1 MTMQTA
7 PRSAG
12 NNTGG
17 PSRGRILVVDDDAG
31 IRALLSRY
39 LEMEG
44 YEVVTANNGKTALEA
59 IATQAPDLMLLDV
72 MLQPDDGL
80 EVLAKIRERSDIAV
94 ILVTGLGTEADRV
107 LGLKLGADDYIV
119 KPFSAAELEARVAS
133 VLRRSRPAT
142 AATLSY
148 EGLLINLGTREV
160 TVDGNPVTLTAKEF
174 DLLAFLA
181 SSPRQVFSRE
191 QLLDHV
197 WHSSSDWQSADT
209 VTEHVRRLRK
219 RLEADPDHPR
229 WIATVRGVGYR
240 FIP

>member
-1 MTMQTA
+1 MTQASVTRPTTA
-7 PRSAG
+7 PLAALR
-12 NNTGG
+12 
-17 PSRGRILVVDDDAG
+17 RRVLVVDDDPG
-31 IRALLSRY
+31 VRALLTRY

-44 YEVVTANNGKTALEA
+44 YDVVVASNGHEALDALANE
-59 IATQAPDLMLLDV
+59 APDLILLDV

-80 EVLAKIRERSDIAV
+80 DVLAKVRERSDIGV

-119 KPFSAAELEARVAS
+119 KPFSAAEVEARVAS
-133 VLRRSRPAT
+133 VLRRSRPAAT
-142 AATLSY
+142 ASLLFD
-148 EGLLINLGTREV
+148 GLTIDLGSREV
-160 TVDGNPVTLTAKEF
+160 TVDGEAATLTAKEF

-197 WHSSSDWQSADT
+197 WHSSADWQSVDT

-219 RLEADPDHPR
+219 RIETDPDHPR
-229 WIATVRGVGYR
+229 FIGTVRGVGYR

>member
-1 MTMQTA
+1 MTQTFV
-7 PRSAG
+7 
-12 NNTGG
+12 
-17 PSRGRILVVDDDAG
+17 SRPTSPMPGVQRRRVLVVDDDPG
-31 IRALLSRY
+31 VRALLTRY

-44 YEVVTANNGKTALEA
+44 YDVVSASNEKEALEA
-59 IATQAPDLMLLDV
+59 LANTAPDLMLLDV
-72 MLQPDDGL
+72 MLSPDDGL
-80 EVLAKIRERSDIAV
+80 EVLSKVRERSDIGV

-119 KPFSAAELEARVAS
+119 KPFSAAEVEARVAS
-133 VLRRSRPAT
+133 VLRRSRPA
-142 AATLSY
+142 AAASLLFD
-148 EGLLINLGTREV
+148 GLCIELGTREV
-160 TVDGNPVTLTAKEF
+160 TVDGELVTLTAKEF

-197 WHSSSDWQSADT
+197 WHSSADWQSVDT

-219 RLEADPDHPR
+219 RIETDPDHPR
-229 WIATVRGVGYR
+229 FIATVRGVGYR